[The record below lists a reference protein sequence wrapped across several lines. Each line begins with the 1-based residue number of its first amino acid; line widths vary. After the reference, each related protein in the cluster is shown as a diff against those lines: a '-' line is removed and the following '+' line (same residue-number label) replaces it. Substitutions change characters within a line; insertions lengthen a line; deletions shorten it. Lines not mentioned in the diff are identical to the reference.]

1 MKAAVIHSFTQAPAY
16 EDIADPTPQ
25 PHEALIRV
33 RAVGIHPVVRG
44 LASGQHYGSTPVF
57 PQIPGIDGV
66 GQLDDG
72 TRVYFGMVRDPYGTL
87 AELAA
92 APRQMCLPLPDS
104 LDDATAAALFNPG
117 LSAWLALRNRAQVA
131 KGETVLILGATGAG
145 GRLAVQ
151 IAKHLGAGRVIA
163 AGRDPQALALLP
175 ALGADAVISLD
186 QPRPALAQAIAEAGA
201 QGIHVIIDY
210 LWGTPAEAAIDAI
223 TRRDLTHHA
232 PRVRLVE
239 VGSMAG
245 ATISLPAAVLRSSGL
260 EILGSGAGTLPPE
273 QIAREIAPFMD
284 MAASGGLS
292 IATRTAPLSE
302 VGAAWAQASDARQRL
317 VLLP

>member
-1 MKAAVIHSFTQAPAY
+1 MKAAVIHSFTQTPAY
-16 EDIADPTPQ
+16 EEIADPTPQ
-25 PHEALIRV
+25 PHETLIRV
-33 RAVGIHPVVRG
+33 RAAGVHPIVRG
-44 LASGQHYGSTPVF
+44 LASGQHYGSTAVF
-57 PQIPGIDGV
+57 PQIPGVDGV

-72 TRVYFGMVRDPYGTL
+72 TRVYFGLVRDPYGTL

-117 LSAWLALRNRAQVA
+117 LSAWLALRQRGQLAQ
-131 KGETVLILGATGAG
+131 GETVLVLGATGAS

-151 IAKHLGAGRVIA
+151 LAKLMGAGRVIA
-163 AGRDPQALALLP
+163 AGRDPQALAQLP

-186 QPRPALAQAIAEAGA
+186 QPRPALVQAIAEAGA

-210 LWGTPAEAAIDAI
+210 LWGAPAEAAIEAI
-223 TRRDLTHHA
+223 TRRGLAHHA

-245 ATISLPAAVLRSSGL
+245 PTISLPAAVLRSSGL
-260 EILGSGAGTLPPE
+260 EICGSGMGTIPRE
-273 QIAREIAPFMD
+273 QILAAVPQFLD
-284 MAASGGLS
+284 MAASGRLAV
-292 IATRTAPLSE
+292 ATRTAPLSE
-302 VGAAWAQASDARQRL
+302 VGAVWAQASDSRQRL